1 MYIVHFTF
9 REIVFLATD
18 PVTIGFLLGPVLSET
33 FMVMVYLERSLVSLL
48 AAELSLWKRYVDDTI
63 TFIKIGTVDPI
74 LFMLNTF
81 FILIFN
87 SHMTQNIISFLRC
100 YAV

>member
-18 PVTIGFLLGPVLSET
+18 PVTIGFLLRPVLPEI
-33 FMVMVYLERSLVSLL
+33 FMVYLERSFVSLL
-48 AAELSLWKRYVDDTI
+48 AAELSLRKRYVDDTI
-63 TFIKIGTVDPI
+63 TFIKIGTVDHI

>member
-18 PVTIGFLLGPVLSET
+18 PVTIGFLLGPVLPEI
-33 FMVMVYLERSLVSLL
+33 FMVYLERSFVSLL
-48 AAELSLWKRYVDDTI
+48 AAELSLRKRYVDDTI
-63 TFIKIGTVDPI
+63 TFIKIGTVDHI